1 MRKSNLKSL
10 WLLITINY
18 KEFIREPGILF
29 WSLAFPVLMA
39 WVLGIAFTKKG
50 EMIQTIACIESVSH
64 PNSKLDSFL
73 RTADKIT
80 GPTHLQ
86 RSVFSKSFENKLG
99 KFTYRLIPVPY
110 DSAILMLKRGE
121 TSLIL
126 KEEGDRILYLFDPQS
141 AEAKL
146 NYAMLSSLIQH
157 QPLVYNTASVQILS
171 QKGSRYVDFL
181 IPGLLA
187 LGIMNG
193 FVWGIGYGLIEIRT
207 KKLLRRMVATP
218 MKKSH
223 FIFSHFFAR
232 ISLSAFEAIILF
244 FFSWMYFRIQI
255 QGSFLAFVLIFLAGS
270 FCFAGLS
277 ILMASRT
284 SSSRVG
290 NALINLITMPMMVL
304 SGIFF
309 SYHNFP
315 GLVIPVI
322 QKLPLT
328 LLADS
333 LRSIMTEGTG
343 FQENWP
349 AFFILTGM
357 GSVCFIVGIRIYKWY

>member
-1 MRKSNLKSL
+1 MRKNNLKSL
-10 WLLITINY
+10 WQLITINY
-18 KEFIREPGILF
+18 KEFLREPGILF

-39 WVLGIAFTKKG
+39 WVLGIAFTKKA
-50 EMIQTIACIESVSH
+50 EMIQTIACVETVSH
-64 PNSKLDSFL
+64 SGSKLDSFL
-73 RTADKIT
+73 YSAEKKT
-80 GPTHLQ
+80 
-86 RSVFSKSFENKLG
+86 VFPHHSPEYQKSFENKLG
-99 KFTYRLIPVPY
+99 KFTFRLIPVSF
-110 DSAILMLKRGE
+110 DSAMLMLKRGE
-121 TSLIL
+121 TTLIL
-126 KEEGDRILYLFDPQS
+126 QEENDQILYLFDPQS

-146 NYAMLSSLIQH
+146 NYAVLFSLIHH
-157 QPLVYNTASVQILS
+157 QPLVYNTESVKILT
-171 QKGSRYVDFL
+171 QKGTRYVDFL

-232 ISLSAFEAIILF
+232 ISLSAFEAVILF

-255 QGSFLAFVLIFLAGS
+255 QGSLPAFIIIFLAGS

-315 GLVIPVI
+315 ELVIPVI

-343 FQENWP
+343 LQENLA
-349 AFFILTGM
+349 AFFILTGT
-357 GSVCFIVGIRIYKWY
+357 GSLCFILGIRIYKWY

>member
-1 MRKSNLKSL
+1 MRKSRLKSL
-10 WLLITINY
+10 WQLITINY

-50 EMIQTIACIESVSH
+50 EMTQTIACVEMVSH
-64 PNSKLDSFL
+64 SGSKLDSFL
-73 RTADKIT
+73 LSAEKKT
-80 GPTHLQ
+80 GHHLLE
-86 RSVFSKSFENKLG
+86 FHKSFENKLG
-99 KFTYRLIPVPY
+99 KFTFRFIPVSF
-110 DSAILMLKRGE
+110 DSAMLMLKRGQ

-126 KEEGDRILYLFDPQS
+126 QEENDHILYLFDPQS

-146 NYAMLSSLIQH
+146 NYAMLFSLIHH
-157 QPLVYNTASVQILS
+157 QPLVCNTESVKILT
-171 QKGSRYVDFL
+171 QKGTRYVDFL

-223 FIFSHFFAR
+223 FILSHFFAR
-232 ISLSAFEAIILF
+232 ISLSAFEAVILF

-255 QGSFLAFVLIFLAGS
+255 QGSLPAFIFIFLAGS

-290 NALINLITMPMMVL
+290 NALINLITMPMMIL

-315 GLVIPVI
+315 ELVIPVI

-343 FQENWP
+343 LKENLA
-349 AFFILTGM
+349 AFFILTGT
-357 GSVCFIVGIRIYKWY
+357 GSICFILGIRIYKWY

>member
-1 MRKSNLKSL
+1 MKKNNLKTL
-10 WLLITINY
+10 WQLISINY

-29 WSLAFPVLMA
+29 WSLAFPILMA
-39 WVLGIAFTKKG
+39 WVLGIAFTKRG
-50 EMIQTIACIESVSH
+50 EMIETIACVESPSIT
-64 PNSKLDSFL
+64 SSRLDSFL
-73 RTADKIT
+73 STADKVT
-80 GPTHLQ
+80 GLPRRHHPE
-86 RSVFSKSFENKLG
+86 FHKSFKNKLG
-99 KFTYRLIPVPY
+99 KITFRLITVSF
-110 DSAILMLKRGE
+110 DSAMLMLKRGE
-121 TSLIL
+121 TSLIMQEQ
-126 KEEGDRILYLFDPQS
+126 KDSILYLFDPQS

-146 NYAMLSSLIQH
+146 NYAMLFSVINHERLI
-157 QPLVYNTASVQILS
+157 YNTESVKVLT
-171 QKGSRYVDFL
+171 QKGTRYVDFL

-218 MKKSH
+218 MKKSS

-232 ISLSAFEAIILF
+232 ISLSAFEAFVLF
-244 FFSWMYFRIQI
+244 FFSWIYFRTQI
-255 QGSFLAFVLIFLAGS
+255 QGSVLAFVMIFLAGS

-315 GLVIPVI
+315 DLVIPFI

-333 LRSIMTEGTG
+333 LRGIMTEGTG
-343 FQENWP
+343 IRENIMP
-349 AFFILTGM
+349 FFVLSGM
-357 GSVCFIVGIRIYKWY
+357 GSLCFMLGIKIYKWY

>member
-1 MRKSNLKSL
+1 MRKSNLRSL
-10 WLLITINY
+10 LQLITINY
-18 KEFIREPGILF
+18 KEFVREPGILF

-39 WVLGIAFTKKG
+39 WVLGIAFTKRG
-50 EMIQTIACIESVSH
+50 DMIQTIACVQSSSQSV
-64 PNSKLDSFL
+64 SKLDSFL
-73 RTADKIT
+73 NTSDRST
-80 GPTHLQ
+80 GSAHSAEF
-86 RSVFSKSFENKLG
+86 RKSFENKLG
-99 KFTYRLIPVPY
+99 KFTFRIVPVTL
-110 DSAILMLKRGE
+110 DSATLMLKRGE

-126 KEEGDRILYLFDPQS
+126 QEENGQVVYLFDPQS

-146 NYAMLSSLIQH
+146 NYVLLFSLINH
-157 QPLVYNTASVQILS
+157 EPLVYNTESVKILT
-171 QKGSRYVDFL
+171 QKGTRYVDFL

-193 FVWGIGYGLIEIRT
+193 FIWGIGYGLIEIRT

-232 ISLSAFEAIILF
+232 ISLSIFEAFVLF
-244 FFSWMYFRIQI
+244 YFSWLYFRIEI
-255 QGSFLAFVLIFLAGS
+255 QGSLLAFSMIFIAGS
-270 FCFAGLS
+270 FCFAGLA

-290 NALINLITMPMMVL
+290 NALINLITMPMMIL

-315 GLVIPVI
+315 EVVIPII

-343 FQENWP
+343 LRENFSS
-349 AFFILTGM
+349 FFILSGM
-357 GSVCFIVGIRIYKWY
+357 GMVCFLTGLRIYKWY